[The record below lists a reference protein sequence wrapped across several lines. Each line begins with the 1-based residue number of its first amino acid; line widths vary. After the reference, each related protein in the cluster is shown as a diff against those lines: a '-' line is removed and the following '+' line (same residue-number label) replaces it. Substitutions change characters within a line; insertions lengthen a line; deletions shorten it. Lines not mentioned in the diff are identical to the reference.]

1 MLSRAA
7 DEPAKKPKPETLV
20 AQFYKTLSEEQKK
33 IMAFSF
39 DDPLRLEVNNDWHIT
54 KAVIGRTF
62 SKDQQAMIREIFMGL
77 HSEQYAKK
85 VLADVLAPFRKVD
98 VDECM
103 KLVEAQFDKLHF
115 AYYQNMDIG
124 NDRLWDVWQIEG
136 PAMVLPRQAARAYLG
151 QHSQD
156 GVSTFHDGR
165 PVKTTKDWPARRQAM
180 SNRKRTGPHLGNSRI
195 ARAPVPI
202 YSRPL

>member
-39 DDPLRLEVNNDWHIT
+39 DDPLRLEVNNNWHIT

-62 SKDQQAMIREIFMGL
+62 S
-77 HSEQYAKK
+77 
-85 VLADVLAPFRKVD
+85 KVD

-202 YSRPL
+202 NSRPL